1 MALSVQF
8 FKGFNRMTDQYIVTP
23 RLVNQQTLEYNK
35 LCDYL
40 ADGSTVTA
48 TDVSAVM
55 KQIEK
60 KLPFLVGLNVKAIC
74 SPEGLT
80 FRPAISGSITQAQ
93 LKAKLEARKAA
104 ETDPE
109 KADKINVDREIQT
122 SDLTVSDLTASIV
135 IDLPKKWVDRFHSEA
150 EFIRVAKSAAGGGD
164 GGSNAGG
171 DGTTDESGSTESGNH
186 GTTDSGNESGS
197 TDSGNNGNTEN
208 PSAGESF
215 TIAAGVGADG
225 GGSVTIK
232 KNGVAVAGNS
242 VEATGSDTVVI
253 EAVPENDNFQFMSWS
268 DGSSQNPRTIQPSAD
283 MNLEASFMDLSK
295 I

>member
-80 FRPAISGSITQAQ
+80 FRQRHERC
-93 LKAKLEARKAA
+93 L
-104 ETDPE
+104 
-109 KADKINVDREIQT
+109 
-122 SDLTVSDLTASIV
+122 
-135 IDLPKKWVDRFHSEA
+135 
-150 EFIRVAKSAAGGGD
+150 AGR
-164 GGSNAGG
+164 A
-171 DGTTDESGSTESGNH
+171 H
-186 GTTDSGNESGS
+186 R
-197 TDSGNNGNTEN
+197 
-208 PSAGESF
+208 
-215 TIAAGVGADG
+215 
-225 GGSVTIK
+225 
-232 KNGVAVAGNS
+232 
-242 VEATGSDTVVI
+242 
-253 EAVPENDNFQFMSWS
+253 QW
-268 DGSSQNPRTIQPSAD
+268 
-283 MNLEASFMDLSK
+283 
-295 I
+295 

>member
-8 FKGFNRMTDQYIVTP
+8 YKGFNRLTDQYIVTP

-55 KQIEK
+55 TQIEK

-109 KADKINVDREIQT
+109 KADKINVNREIQT
-122 SDLTVSDLTASIV
+122 SDLTVHDLTASIV

-150 EFIRVAKSAAGGGD
+150 EFIRIAKSG
-164 GGSNAGG
+164 
-171 DGTTDESGSTESGNH
+171 ESSSTTESG
-186 GTTDSGNESGS
+186 GDSGEGGLTPDNSGS
-197 TDSGNNGNTEN
+197 GSGNSETAQTPQTPETPAASG
-208 PSAGESF
+208 SF
-215 TIAAGVGADG
+215 TIAASVSGEG
-225 GGSVTIK
+225 GTVSIK
-232 KNGVAVAGNS
+232 KNGS
-242 VEATGSDTVVI
+242 VVEGAT
-253 EAVPENDNFQFMSWS
+253 P
-268 DGSSQNPRTIQPSAD
+268 
-283 MNLEASFMDLSK
+283 
-295 I
+295 

>member
-8 FKGFNRMTDQYIVTP
+8 YKGFNRLTDQYIVTP

-55 KQIEK
+55 TQIEK

-109 KADKINVDREIQT
+109 KADKINVNREIQT
-122 SDLTVSDLTASIV
+122 SDLTVHDLTASIV

-150 EFIRVAKSAAGGGD
+150 EFIRIAKSG
-164 GGSNAGG
+164 
-171 DGTTDESGSTESGNH
+171 ESSSTTESG
-186 GTTDSGNESGS
+186 GDSGEGGLTPDNSGS
-197 TDSGNNGNTEN
+197 GSGNSETAQTPQTPETPAASG
-208 PSAGESF
+208 SF
-215 TIAAGVGADG
+215 TIAASVSGEG
-225 GGSVTIK
+225 GTVSIK
-232 KNGVAVAGNS
+232 KNGS
-242 VEATGSDTVVI
+242 VVEGDSVQATGSDTVVI
-253 EAVPENDNFQFMSWS
+253 EAVAENGNFQFLGWS
-268 DGSSQNPRTIQPSAD
+268 DGNTQNPRTIQPSAD
-283 MNLEASFMDLSK
+283 MNVTASFMNLG
-295 I
+295 

>member
-109 KADKINVDREIQT
+109 KADKINVDREIA
-122 SDLTVSDLTASIV
+122 STARQS
-135 IDLPKKWVDRFHSEA
+135 
-150 EFIRVAKSAAGGGD
+150 
-164 GGSNAGG
+164 
-171 DGTTDESGSTESGNH
+171 
-186 GTTDSGNESGS
+186 
-197 TDSGNNGNTEN
+197 
-208 PSAGESF
+208 SF
-215 TIAAGVGADG
+215 A
-225 GGSVTIK
+225 
-232 KNGVAVAGNS
+232 
-242 VEATGSDTVVI
+242 
-253 EAVPENDNFQFMSWS
+253 
-268 DGSSQNPRTIQPSAD
+268 
-283 MNLEASFMDLSK
+283 
-295 I
+295 